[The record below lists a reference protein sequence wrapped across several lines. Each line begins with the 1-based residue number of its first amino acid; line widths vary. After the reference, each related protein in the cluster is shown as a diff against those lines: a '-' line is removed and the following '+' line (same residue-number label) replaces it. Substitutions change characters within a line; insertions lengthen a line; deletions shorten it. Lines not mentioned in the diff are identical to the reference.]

1 MISALQSVS
10 LIIAAIVFA
19 CMVHEYGHLT
29 AALLQGVPVK
39 RLGWRTFHGSYVLRE
54 RAPRLGV
61 EILISIAGPAAN
73 IVAAALM
80 YPVVWFWSF
89 NLVLALSNLLPIL
102 PGSDGARVLRY
113 VKTYWQTRQRL
124 MEVCRA
130 NVDPVLISEG
140 QFTDAERC

>member
-1 MISALQSVS
+1 MISALQSVLS
-10 LIIAAIVFA
+10 IIIAIIFA

-39 RLGWRTFHGSYVLRE
+39 RLGWRAFHGSYVLRE

-73 IVAAALM
+73 IIAAALM

-113 VKTYWQTRQRL
+113 VKTYWKTRQRL
-124 MEVCRA
+124 MEVCRIDV
-130 NVDPVLISEG
+130 NPVLISKLPCAG
-140 QFTDAERC
+140 AGSC

>member
-1 MISALQSVS
+1 MISALQSVLS
-10 LIIAAIVFA
+10 IIIAIIFA

-39 RLGWRTFHGSYVLRE
+39 RLGWRMFHGSYVLRE

-61 EILISIAGPAAN
+61 EILISVAGPAAN
-73 IVAAALM
+73 LLTAALM

-89 NLVLALSNLLPIL
+89 NLVLALSNLVPIL
-102 PGSDGARVLRY
+102 PGSDGARVLHY
-113 VKTYWQTRQRL
+113 VRTQWQTRQRL

-130 NVDPVLISEG
+130 YVDPVLISEG
-140 QFTDAERC
+140 QLH